1 MHHSCLSGSSCNAV
15 ITTIPQHVECARDW
29 GWTPLAALKLLP
41 APSLPTPPHTH
52 SFLLFAGRHLIM
64 DISLSLPKVKVA
76 LATRCRNGLLVGH
89 GSEGKESCLQCR
101 RPRFDPWVGK
111 ILGIKE
117 QVPTPVFLPGE
128 SHGQRSL
135 AGYSPWGHKESDTTE
150 RLTLPTSDRGSRNQR
165 VRTASPQGTQ
175 VLERAWPGAQ
185 FHRSH
190 SSVAPLQVSC
200 VLVPLS
206 GAGGCVV
213 FLNICDLTG
222 HLW

>member
-1 MHHSCLSGSSCNAV
+1 MCQRLGLDPSGSFE
-15 ITTIPQHVECARDW
+15 T
-29 GWTPLAALKLLP
+29 
-41 APSLPTPPHTH
+41 APRSLPSPPHTH
-52 SFLLFAGRHLIM
+52 TVFCFFAGRHLIM

-135 AGYSPWGHKESDTTE
+135 AGYSPWGRKESDTTE
-150 RLTLPTSDRGSRNQR
+150 WLTLPTSDRGSRNQR

-175 VLERAWPGAQ
+175 MLERAWPGAR

-190 SSVAPLQVSC
+190 SSVAPLQVSVC
-200 VLVPLS
+200 RCLWLGQGAVL
-206 GAGGCVV
+206 C
-213 FLNICDLTG
+213 
-222 HLW
+222 LWTSAI